1 MVKPSQRKE
10 MAQQAVATQGSSI
23 RLACVAFGISESCY
37 RYQPQL
43 DSENAEIADW
53 LIKLTEKESDWG
65 FGLCFEYLRNVKGFH
80 WNHKRVY
87 RIYCALSLN
96 LRIRPRRRLKRHK
109 PEPLKQPL
117 RRNQVWSIDFM
128 HDQLSDGR
136 KYRLFNVIDDFKRE
150 GLAIDAG
157 FSLPSI
163 RVIRSLNQLIEWR
176 GKPQIIRC
184 DNGPEFIS
192 HEFTERA
199 LKYKIRIEYIQPG
212 NPQLNAYIECHNRTI
227 RYSWVSKHL
236 FETLEEVE
244 DYATRWLWFYNHE
257 RPHKANGGK
266 PPLMV
271 A

>member
-1 MVKPSQRKE
+1 
-10 MAQQAVATQGSSI
+10 MAQQAVALKGASI
-23 RLACVAFGISESCY
+23 RLACRAFCISQTCY
-37 RYQPQL
+37 RYRPTL
-43 DSENAEIADW
+43 DVENTEIADW
-53 LIKLTEKESDWG
+53 LLELTQKETDWG
-65 FGLCFEYLRNVKGFH
+65 FGLCFDYLRNVKGFS

-87 RIYCALSLN
+87 RIYCELALN

-176 GKPQIIRC
+176 GQPSVIRC

-192 HEFTERA
+192 LEFTEWA
-199 LKYKIRIEYIQPG
+199 LKNKIRIEYIQPG
-212 NPQLNAYIECHNRTI
+212 NPQQNAYIERHNRTI

-236 FETLEEVE
+236 FETLEEVQ
-244 DYATRWLWFYNHE
+244 DYATSWLWFYNYE
-257 RPHKANGGK
+257 RPHTANGGK